1 MGLLRK
7 ITAILKEE
15 WFDTFLL
22 LMNGWLDLQFS
33 SRPLD
38 SNSSLLLVE
47 FFGIESIKRRGIKNE
62 VICDEDDD
70 DEVESKRRRS
80 NFRADLML
88 LHEKNELRKNAAGA
102 ALQNSDLWKWSFSGG
117 PSFRA
122 KVQND
127 FNMHAKYYMK
137 EIRMTLFHFLPK
149 LNVSDWIFRE
159 ITFCLKF
166 PNVNLLD
173 LQHDCKSRP
182 STYYGSC
189 QNTYRAS
196 IVCSLECTTISVL

>member
-1 MGLLRK
+1 M
-7 ITAILKEE
+7 IWYFSCFSSSHE
-15 WFDTFLL
+15 
-22 LMNGWLDLQFS
+22 WLDLQFS

-38 SNSSLLLVE
+38 SNSSLILVE

-88 LHEKNELRKNAAGA
+88 LHEKNELRKNAAAA

-117 PSFRA
+117 PSHRA

-127 FNMHAKYYMK
+127 FNMHAKYFMK
-137 EIRMTLFHFLPK
+137 EICTNDFISFPPK
-149 LNVSDWIFRE
+149 LNASDWIFRE

-173 LQHDCKSRP
+173 LQHACKSRP

-196 IVCSLECTTISVL
+196 IVCSLECTTISVLL